1 MSREEAYEQAAVC
14 YRRAGY
20 DLEAAR
26 CYRLA
31 GAYRRAAE
39 IYEASG
45 DYPTAA
51 AAFRDA
57 GLRDLGA
64 WLLVHNAG
72 RPVQARALLGEPEA
86 GADSRSPLR
95 YRLVVARCEIAEGA
109 SADSIRPV
117 VAQVCATLEDRQVRA
132 DPVAEEWAVA
142 LSETAARY
150 DQAALVFAAAVR
162 GGRDGAA
169 QRWNAW
175 SRRVLDA
182 DLILP
187 AIPDLAG

>member
-1 MSREEAYEQAAVC
+1 M
-14 YRRAGY
+14 
-20 DLEAAR
+20 
-26 CYRLA
+26 
-31 GAYRRAAE
+31 
-39 IYEASG
+39 
-45 DYPTAA
+45 
-51 AAFRDA
+51 
-57 GLRDLGA
+57 
-64 WLLVHNAG
+64 
-72 RPVQARALLGEPEA
+72 
-86 GADSRSPLR
+86 
-95 YRLVVARCEIAEGA
+95 
-109 SADSIRPV
+109 
-117 VAQVCATLEDRQVRA
+117 
-132 DPVAEEWAVA
+132 AEEWAVA